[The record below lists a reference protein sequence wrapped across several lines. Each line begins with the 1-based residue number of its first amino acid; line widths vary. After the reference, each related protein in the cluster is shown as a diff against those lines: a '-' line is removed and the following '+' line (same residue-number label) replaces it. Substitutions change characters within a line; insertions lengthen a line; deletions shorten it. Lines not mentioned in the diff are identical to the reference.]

1 MNNKN
6 FNNKPNI
13 RNKTD
18 YSNNNIINSIQKNTS
33 GCNSSYDR
41 SLQQSPKIRTGKYR
55 PLSSRTKPFSLI
67 DFDDKRLISKGS
79 NFDQQYKRLPEEELS
94 KFISQ
99 IKQIAG
105 DNKNKKKIIQNF
117 INKNDKNKN
126 IKNENIKNENNK
138 NNDDNNNKEIIN
150 YEINKDDEKKNN
162 NNSYNNNFNKKRDSK
177 KLTIETKDIYE
188 INKIHENYN
197 ANKEIHRKEKH
208 KKIKKEFEENKNS
221 KTIFTRPLSA
231 QLRQK
236 KDRWL
241 PKDYPH
247 YEYYVLNQKYFQEN
261 LKKNPFI
268 NKTKITNLKEI
279 TQKSNQSD
287 IFFLGP
293 QSEKE
298 TKLLVNQNKDKLKN
312 YNIKLGSDVF
322 NIKNDF
328 SNLMKSSET
337 YLFKNKNYPISSE
350 SKSFWTA
357 RPIMPTYMN
366 YPSVEYNILNP
377 RAKCNTK
384 TKEQIYNQCMQKK
397 KNENNNSVN
406 YMNPIFRQK
415 NISSFYDITK
425 GGMNRNLAYEKII
438 NDNPR
443 SYYRKNDVCTLQ
455 YDLYKDYRGIIEKPF
470 VTHTDKKIQF

>member
-1 MNNKN
+1 MEENKN
-6 FNNKPNI
+6 
-13 RNKTD
+13 
-18 YSNNNIINSIQKNTS
+18 
-33 GCNSSYDR
+33 
-41 SLQQSPKIRTGKYR
+41 
-55 PLSSRTKPFSLI
+55 
-67 DFDDKRLISKGS
+67 
-79 NFDQQYKRLPEEELS
+79 
-94 KFISQ
+94 
-99 IKQIAG
+99 
-105 DNKNKKKIIQNF
+105 
-117 INKNDKNKN
+117 
-126 IKNENIKNENNK
+126 
-138 NNDDNNNKEIIN
+138 
-150 YEINKDDEKKNN
+150 
-162 NNSYNNNFNKKRDSK
+162 
-177 KLTIETKDIYE
+177 
-188 INKIHENYN
+188 
-197 ANKEIHRKEKH
+197 
-208 KKIKKEFEENKNS
+208 NKNS

-247 YEYYVLNQKYFQEN
+247 YEYCVLNPKYFQEN

-268 NKTKITNLKEI
+268 NKEKMIDLKEI

-298 TKLLVNQNKDKLKN
+298 TKLLVIQNKDKLKN

-322 NIKNDF
+322 NTKNDF

-337 YLFKNKNYPISSE
+337 YLFKNKNYPVSSE

-366 YPSVEYNILNP
+366 HPSVEYNILNP
-377 RAKCNTK
+377 KAKCNTK
-384 TKEQIYNQCMQKK
+384 TKEQIYNECMQKK
-397 KNENNNSVN
+397 KNENNNAPN

-438 NDNPR
+438 SDNPR
-443 SYYRKNDVCTLQ
+443 TYFRKNDLCTLQ
-455 YDLYKDYRGIIEKPF
+455 YDMHKNYRGIIEKPF
-470 VTHTDKKIQF
+470 VTHTNKKIQF

>member
-6 FNNKPNI
+6 FNNKPNN

-18 YSNNNIINSIQKNTS
+18 YSNNNNNINSIQKNTS
-33 GCNSSYDR
+33 RCNSSYDR
-41 SLQQSPKIRTGKYR
+41 SLQQSPKIKTGKYR
-55 PLSSRTKPFSLI
+55 PLSSRTRPFSLI
-67 DFDDKRLISKGS
+67 DFDDKRILSKGS
-79 NFDQQYKRLPEEELS
+79 NFEQQYKRYPEEDLT
-94 KFISQ
+94 KFIFQ
-99 IKQIAG
+99 KKQIAG
-105 DNKNKKKIIQNF
+105 DNKNKKQLIQNF
-117 INKNDKNKN
+117 LNKNDKH
-126 IKNENIKNENNK
+126 IKLIENNK
-138 NNDDNNNKEIIN
+138 NNYDNNNVN
-150 YEINKDDEKKNN
+150 EINNKQNEKKNN
-162 NNSYNNNFNKKRDSK
+162 NISNNNKKRDSK
-177 KLTIETKDIYE
+177 KLTIETKDTYD

-197 ANKEIHRKEKH
+197 ANKEINKNDKNI
-208 KKIKKEFEENKNS
+208 KIKGGLEENKNNKNS

-247 YEYYVLNQKYFQEN
+247 YEYCVLNPKYFQES

-268 NKTKITNLKEI
+268 HKQKMSDLKEI

-298 TKLLVNQNKDKLKN
+298 TKLLINQNKDKIKN

-337 YLFKNKNYPISSE
+337 YLFKNKNSPISSE

-366 YPSVEYNILNP
+366 HPSVEYNILNP
-377 RAKCNTK
+377 KAKCNTK
-384 TKEQIYNQCMQKK
+384 TKEQIYNECMQKK
-397 KNENNNSVN
+397 KNENNIAVN

-425 GGMNRNLAYEKII
+425 GGMNRNMTYEKII
-438 NDNPR
+438 ADNPR
-443 SYYRKNDVCTLQ
+443 SYFRKNDLCTLQ
-455 YDLYKDYRGIIEKPF
+455 YDLHRDYRGIIEKPF
-470 VTHTDKKIQF
+470 ITHTNKKIQF

>member
-1 MNNKN
+1 MNNRN
-6 FNNKPNI
+6 FNNKLSNI
-13 RNKTD
+13 NKTE
-18 YSNNNIINSIQKNTS
+18 YSNNNNNINNQKNTS
-33 GCNSSYDR
+33 RCNSSYDR

-55 PLSSRTKPFSLI
+55 PLSSRPKPFSLI
-67 DFDDKRLISKGS
+67 DFEDKRIISKGS
-79 NFDQQYKRLPEEELS
+79 NFEQQYKRYPEEELT

-105 DNKNKKKIIQNF
+105 DNKNKKQLVQKF
-117 INKNDKNKN
+117 VNKNDKHAKL
-126 IKNENIKNENNK
+126 IENNK
-138 NNDDNNNKEIIN
+138 NNDDYNNIN
-150 YEINKDDEKKNN
+150 DKKNN
-162 NNSYNNNFNKKRDSK
+162 NKNKESK
-177 KLTIETKDIYE
+177 KLTIETKDIYD
-188 INKIHENYN
+188 ISKIHENYN
-197 ANKEIHRKEKH
+197 ANKEINKNT
-208 KKIKKEFEENKNS
+208 KIKKEEDNKTNKNS
-221 KTIFTRPLSA
+221 RTIFTRPLSA

-247 YEYYVLNQKYFQEN
+247 YEYCVLNPKYFQEN

-268 NKTKITNLKEI
+268 NKEKTTDLKEI

-298 TKLLVNQNKDKLKN
+298 TKLLVVQNKDKLKN

-322 NIKNDF
+322 NTKNDF
-328 SNLMKSSET
+328 SNLMKSSEI
-337 YLFKNKNYPISSE
+337 YLFKNKNIPISSE

-366 YPSVEYNILNP
+366 HPSVEYNILNP
-377 RAKCNTK
+377 KAKCNTK
-384 TKEQIYNQCMQKK
+384 TKEQIYNECMQKK
-397 KNENNNSVN
+397 KNENNNAVN

-425 GGMNRNLAYEKII
+425 GGMNRNFAYEKII

-443 SYYRKNDVCTLQ
+443 SYYRKNDLCTLQ
-455 YDLYKDYRGIIEKPF
+455 YDLHRNYRGIIEKPF
-470 VTHTDKKIQF
+470 VAHTNKKMQF

>member
-1 MNNKN
+1 MNNQN
-6 FNNKPNI
+6 FNNKQSN

-18 YSNNNIINSIQKNTS
+18 YSNNNNINTVQKNTS
-33 GCNSSYDR
+33 RCNSSYDR

-55 PLSSRTKPFSLI
+55 PLSSRPKPFSLI
-67 DFDDKRLISKGS
+67 DFDDKRIISKGS
-79 NFDQQYKRLPEEELS
+79 HFEQQYIRYPEEELT
-94 KFISQ
+94 KYICQ

-105 DNKNKKKIIQNF
+105 DNKNKKQLIQNF
-117 INKNDKNKN
+117 INKNDKHAKL
-126 IKNENIKNENNK
+126 IENNK
-138 NNDDNNNKEIIN
+138 NNDDNNNHN
-150 YEINKDDEKKNN
+150 EINNNDNKKNN
-162 NNSYNNNFNKKRDSK
+162 NITNNNKKRDSK
-177 KLTIETKDIYE
+177 KLTIETKDTYD

-197 ANKEIHRKEKH
+197 TNKEINKNERN
-208 KKIKKEFEENKNS
+208 KKIKGGLGLEENKNNKNS

-247 YEYYVLNQKYFQEN
+247 YEYCVLNPKYFQEN

-268 NKTKITNLKEI
+268 NKEKMIDLKEI

-298 TKLLVNQNKDKLKN
+298 TKLLVIQNKDKLKN

-322 NIKNDF
+322 NTKNDF

-337 YLFKNKNYPISSE
+337 YLFKNKNYPVSSE

-366 YPSVEYNILNP
+366 HPSVEYNILNP
-377 RAKCNTK
+377 KAKCNTK
-384 TKEQIYNQCMQKK
+384 TKEQIYNECMQKK
-397 KNENNNSVN
+397 KNENNNAPN

-438 NDNPR
+438 SDNPR
-443 SYYRKNDVCTLQ
+443 TYFRKNDLCTLQ
-455 YDLYKDYRGIIEKPF
+455 YDMHKNYRGIIEKPF
-470 VTHTDKKIQF
+470 VTHTNKKIQF